1 MRIAAIITVLVPAL
15 APAIA
20 FGDDL
25 PPPPPAGDGS
35 GSGSAAQPTPD
46 APPPADKPIDLP
58 PPVTVTPPAPPPTT
72 TTPTVTP
79 PPDGPLLAPDG
90 ATTPPPTHDEPSRPF
105 NDDYYD
111 RKRGIGMF
119 HSSRMTI
126 GVLQGKAP
134 NFVDGMA
141 PTDPMDEKSVTRGEF
156 ALDGVYLGIPSS
168 YGHFHGIEF
177 STGLR
182 TGPIDFWLHGG
193 TAFSLFNIGRG
204 GPGSLRVGGS
214 VGAGFNLAHGYGY
227 VRGRAA
233 IVLIPAQLD
242 GEVSA
247 FWVPSSAST
256 GNYEELVYRASV
268 WYRPSGSG
276 GSKRAYEVYGEMYHR
291 TDDTAVLEKEFT
303 GIGAGVGMTL
313 F

>member
-1 MRIAAIITVLVPAL
+1 MKLTTLLLATLIPAA
-15 APAIA
+15 A
-20 FGDDL
+20 FADDL
-25 PPPPPAGDGS
+25 PPPPPGDGS
-35 GSGSAAQPTPD
+35 GSAAPAPD
-46 APPPADKPIDLP
+46 APPQPDQPMNLP
-58 PPVTVTPPAPPPTT
+58 PPVTVTPPPAPAQTAPPATAPPP
-72 TTPTVTP
+72 
-79 PPDGPLLAPDG
+79 GAPLLAPE
-90 ATTPPPTHDEPSRPF
+90 PTQQPAQKDEPSKPF
-105 NDDYYD
+105 TDDYYD

-126 GVLQGKAP
+126 GVLQGNAP

-141 PTDPMDEKSVTRGEF
+141 PVDPMEEKSATRGEF
-156 ALDGVYLGIPSS
+156 ALEGVYLGIPSS

-182 TGPIDFWLHGG
+182 STPIDFWLQGG
-193 TAFSLFNIGRG
+193 TAISLFNIGRG
-204 GPGSLRVGGS
+204 GPGSLRIGGS
-214 VGAGFNLAHGYGY
+214 FGAGFNLAHGYGY
-227 VRGRAA
+227 VKGRAA

-247 FWVPSSAST
+247 FWAPSSAST
-256 GNYEELVYRASV
+256 GNYDELIYRASV

-276 GSKRAYEVYGEMYHR
+276 GSKRAYEVYGEMYKR
-291 TDDTAVLEKEFT
+291 TDDSRVLEKEFT

>member
-1 MRIAAIITVLVPAL
+1 MKLTAILLATFVPA
-15 APAIA
+15 AA
-20 FGDDL
+20 FADDL
-25 PPPPPAGDGS
+25 PPPPPGDGS
-35 GSGSAAQPTPD
+35 AQPAPD
-46 APPPADKPIDLP
+46 APPPTPADPPPMNLP
-58 PPVTVTPPAPPPTT
+58 PPVTVTPEPAPAQPAPPP
-72 TTPTVTP
+72 PAPVVAPVAAPTP
-79 PPDGPLLAPDG
+79 PPKA
-90 ATTPPPTHDEPSRPF
+90 DEPEKPF
-105 NDDYYD
+105 VDDYYD
-111 RKRGIGMF
+111 RKRGVGMF

-126 GVLQGKAP
+126 GVLQGNAP
-134 NFVDGMA
+134 KFVDGMPPA
-141 PTDPMDEKSVTRGEF
+141 DPMEEQSATRGEL
-156 ALDGVYLGIPSS
+156 AVEGVYLGIPSA

-182 TGPIDFWLHGG
+182 SSPIDVWVQGG
-193 TAFSLFNIGRG
+193 TAVSLFNIGRG

-214 VGAGFNLAHGYGY
+214 FGAGFNLAHGYGY
-227 VRGRAA
+227 VKGRAA

-256 GNYEELVYRASV
+256 GNYDERIYRASV
-268 WYRPSGSG
+268 WYRPGGSG

-291 TDDTAVLEKEFT
+291 TDDTRVLEKEFT

>member
-1 MRIAAIITVLVPAL
+1 MKLTTILLLSTLVPAI
-15 APAIA
+15 AIA
-20 FGDDL
+20 DEL
-25 PPPPPAGDGS
+25 PPPPPGDGS
-35 GSGSAAQPTPD
+35 GAPAGDPPPPP
-46 APPPADKPIDLP
+46 PPPANDPMNLP
-58 PPVTVTPPAPPPTT
+58 PPVTVTPPAPAQP
-72 TTPTVTP
+72 TP
-79 PPDGPLLAPDG
+79 PPPAP
-90 ATTPPPTHDEPSRPF
+90 AAAPVAAPTPPQKDEPSRPF
-105 NDDYYD
+105 VDDYYD
-111 RKRGIGMF
+111 RKRGVGMF
-119 HSSRMTI
+119 HSSRMTL

-141 PTDPMDEKSVTRGEF
+141 PADPMDEKSATRAEF
-156 ALDGVYLGIPSS
+156 ALEGVYLGIPSS

-182 TGPIDFWLHGG
+182 SSPIDVWVQGG
-193 TAFSLFNIGRG
+193 TAISLFNIGRG

-227 VRGRAA
+227 ARGRAA

-256 GNYEELVYRASV
+256 SNYDERIFRASI

-291 TDDTAVLEKEFT
+291 TDDTQVLEKEFT

>member
-1 MRIAAIITVLVPAL
+1 MKLTTILLLSSLVCPT
-15 APAIA
+15 A
-20 FGDDL
+20 FADDL
-25 PPPPPAGDGS
+25 PPPPGD
-35 GSGSAAQPTPD
+35 GSAAQPAPD
-46 APPPADKPIDLP
+46 APPPPPADQPPMNLP
-58 PPVTVTPPAPPPTT
+58 PPVTVTPPPAPAPAAPPPATA
-72 TTPTVTP
+72 P
-79 PPDGPLLAPDG
+79 PPGAPLLAPEP
-90 ATTPPPTHDEPSRPF
+90 AKRQDEPSKPF
-105 NDDYYD
+105 VDDYYD

-119 HSSRMTI
+119 HKSRMTI
-126 GVLQGKAP
+126 GVLQGNAP

-141 PTDPMDEKSVTRGEF
+141 PADPMDEKSVTRGEF
-156 ALDGVYLGIPSS
+156 ALEGVYLGIPSA

-182 TGPIDFWLHGG
+182 SSPIDFWLQGG
-193 TAFSLFNIGRG
+193 TAVSLFNIGRG

-214 VGAGFNLAHGYGY
+214 FGAGFNLAHGYGY
-227 VRGRAA
+227 VKGRAA

-247 FWVPSSAST
+247 FWVPASAST
-256 GNYEELVYRASV
+256 GNYDELIYRASV

-291 TDDTAVLEKEFT
+291 TDESAVLEKEFT